1 MKIALAPMAGNSALE
16 AWNMDAKTIIAA
28 SPIDAQTLNAG
39 LIRRTDGR
47 SSPIPPK
54 NSLIPMKRTNASGT
68 SNTHGIDS
76 AIASI
81 D

>member
-1 MKIALAPMAGNSALE
+1 MKRALAPMAGNSPLE
-16 AWNMDAKTIIAA
+16 AWNIAAKTITVA
-28 SPIDAQTLNAG
+28 SPKDAHTLNAG
-39 LIRRTDGR
+39 LIRKTDGR

-54 NSLIPMKRTNASGT
+54 NSLIPMKRTNPSGT